1 MSLTVNVA
9 SQANSGFR
17 CYFQISNGDSPETFR
32 TLSEVID
39 VPGTSESQ
47 FIEEVTHM
55 GSPNGNVEKIALGL
69 SEQAPFTLPMNFVAD
84 NTDQIL
90 LLRTRIREKVQ
101 RNYRIVF
108 TDANQ
113 THVTFNAFVSNFE
126 INHMQKSKADLSI
139 EFTPTGG
146 YTWGAITP

>member
-1 MSLTVNVA
+1 MSLVVNVK
-9 SQANSGFR
+9 SRANSGFR
-17 CYFQISNGDSPETFR
+17 CYFQIGNGDSPETFR
-32 TLSEVID
+32 TLAEVVD
-39 VPGTSESQ
+39 VPGVSESQ

-55 GSPNGNVEKIALGL
+55 ASPNGKVEKIALGL

-90 LLRTRIREKVQ
+90 LLQTRITERTQ

-108 TDANQ
+108 TDDQQ
-113 THVTFNAFVSNFE
+113 TYVTFNAFVSNFE
-126 INHMQKSKADLSI
+126 INHTQKSKADLSV

-146 YTWGAITP
+146 YAWDYLNS